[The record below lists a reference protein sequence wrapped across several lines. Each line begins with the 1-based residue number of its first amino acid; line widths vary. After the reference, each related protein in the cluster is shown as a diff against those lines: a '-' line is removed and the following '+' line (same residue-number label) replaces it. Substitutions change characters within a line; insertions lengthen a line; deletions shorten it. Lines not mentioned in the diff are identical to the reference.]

1 MFPPQLPGFPRII
14 SIWGLLELV
23 ISFHHV
29 MNYSIGSFVGSNPV
43 LLAAQGMYTKII
55 QDFHTKTTA
64 VLLT

>member
-1 MFPPQLPGFPRII
+1 
-14 SIWGLLELV
+14 
-23 ISFHHV
+23 